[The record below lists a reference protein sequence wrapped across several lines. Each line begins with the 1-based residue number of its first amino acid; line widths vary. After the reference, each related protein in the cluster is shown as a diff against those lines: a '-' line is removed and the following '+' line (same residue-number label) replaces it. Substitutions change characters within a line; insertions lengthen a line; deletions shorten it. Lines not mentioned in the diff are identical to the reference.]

1 MSWEDVLKQPPM
13 QEMPPPPPPPP
24 MGGPMP
30 PPPPMDGM
38 GMRPPPMGMPPA
50 PPPEPPTVNPTDE
63 PEFSVDPE
71 EDDDEEQKTGIRIK
85 KEDWF
90 NEVEKG
96 RLSDFADRMMPSRV
110 EERKKREHN
119 QALLDAQNLR
129 EKARYGTGNEMFQEW
144 MASNP
149 DSFPDGSEL
158 DETNRRAL
166 ADENRHTTLNWTWG
180 NRGGH
185 AGVDRRLDEMHPDP
199 QPQWQQDL
207 QQ

>member
-1 MSWEDVLKQPPM
+1 MGWEDVLKQPPM
-13 QEMPPPPPPPP
+13 QEMPPPPPPP

-38 GMRPPPMGMPPA
+38 GMPPPPMGMPPA
-50 PPPEPPTVNPTDE
+50 PPPEPPVVNPTDE

-71 EDDDEEQKTGIRIK
+71 EDDDEEQNTGIRIK

-110 EERKKREHN
+110 EERTKRERN
-119 QALLDAQNLR
+119 QALLDAQDLR
-129 EKARYGTGNEMFQEW
+129 EKARYGTGDEMFQEW

-180 NRGGH
+180 NRGGN

-199 QPQWQQDL
+199 QPQWQQEI

>member
-1 MSWEDVLKQPPM
+1 M
-13 QEMPPPPPPPP
+13 
-24 MGGPMP
+24 
-30 PPPPMDGM
+30 
-38 GMRPPPMGMPPA
+38 
-50 PPPEPPTVNPTDE
+50 NPTDE

-110 EERKKREHN
+110 EERKKRERN
-119 QALLDAQNLR
+119 QALLDAQDLR
-129 EKARYGTGNEMFQEW
+129 EKARYGTSDEMFQEW

-149 DSFPDGSEL
+149 DSYPDGSEL
-158 DETNRRAL
+158 EDYYRNDMQAGRTAMLESA
-166 ADENRHTTLNWTWG
+166 WG
-180 NRGGH
+180 RQGGY